1 MTRAHT
7 NSLKRD
13 SDQSTAS
20 GFFDEAP
27 LERWWCGWHVVELLG
42 VFLLGMAIVA
52 FLYTQPGQPKEEW
65 GVPGHDAFYHVKM
78 AVLMPEIGL
87 PDRFPWLQA
96 TIFWKDRFVSH
107 HWGFH
112 AYLVPFVHAAH
123 ALGYEYYV
131 GAKWAMMLC
140 FGGVLALFTL
150 LLMIERMPFR
160 WLWIGLFLAMPDQF
174 FTRHC
179 MIRAI
184 DPSLFCM
191 LLLILFMFRR
201 RYVAAGL
208 TVAAFI
214 HVYMGGLIYAPILVG
229 TYFLGGLLS
238 PRGDRVSW
246 KLPVWTF
253 AGWLVGLLTHPYARG
268 ALPFLRV
275 QIFGTGLTPDIP
287 VGNEWKPYEG
297 TLWWFAVFT
306 YPMGVTLAAAVCLR
320 LRSGLRIGP
329 KEWSMLLVSFA
340 FLVLMCKARRFVE
353 YWPIFCLLASAYL
366 AAPLLRTALPDLWTP
381 EADRKDPD
389 LRVTVGVATV
399 LLAIG
404 LGIIGWYRLG
414 HLGIETLIAEWQVW
428 LLVGAVYFL
437 APVGRWL
444 TLTHPPRSGRAAR
457 LAVLGTAVLMGGLF
471 VSLSYAVLRAAYWDK
486 GLGSPL
492 LPMSA
497 WLWIGAGALYG
508 VAVTVGLHW
517 RNRDAERPAG
527 RAWMAVSILACG
539 FGYATI
545 LFLTCAAQLTELQKS
560 VRCGYDLPA
569 TQRAMTWLKA
579 NSAPGSVV
587 FTDDWDI
594 FPLHFYHN
602 HHNYYIV
609 GLDPKFTDEIETVG
623 SELWQRYVKLS
634 RGQFPSEIIVT
645 RPDDQGRMREVV
657 DMVTIDDFTRVFGCR
672 YVITDRDH
680 DTLARKLEQSP
691 SHARRVWPVE
701 GSIDDSGSPPYKIFQ
716 LLEPASVS
724 QEGQA
729 HARVPRSVPQLSQE
743 ST

>member
-1 MTRAHT
+1 M
-7 NSLKRD
+7 
-13 SDQSTAS
+13 
-20 GFFDEAP
+20 
-27 LERWWCGWHVVELLG
+27 ERWWCGWHVVELLG

-52 FLYTQPGQPKEEW
+52 FLYTQPGQPREEW
-65 GVPGHDAFYHVKM
+65 GIPGNDSFYHVKM

-112 AYLVPFVHAAH
+112 AFLVPFVHAAH

-131 GAKWAMMLC
+131 GATWAMMVC

-150 LLMIERMPFR
+150 LLLIERMPFR

-174 FTRHC
+174 FARHC

-191 LLLILFMFRR
+191 LLLVLFMFRR

-214 HVYMGGLIYAPILVG
+214 HVYLGGLIYAPILVG

-246 KLPVWTF
+246 KLPLWTF
-253 AGWLVGLLTHPYARG
+253 AGWLVGLLTHPYAGG
-268 ALPFLRV
+268 AIAFLHV
-275 QIFGTGLTPDIP
+275 QILGTGLTPDIR
-287 VGNEWKPYEG
+287 VGNEWNPYDSD
-297 TLWWFAVFT
+297 LWWFAKFT
-306 YPMGVTLAAAVCLR
+306 GVMWLTLAAAVCLR
-320 LRSGLRIGP
+320 LRSGRRIGP
-329 KEWSMLLVSFA
+329 KEWSLLLVSFA

-366 AAPLLRTALPDLWTP
+366 TAPLLRTALPDLWTS

-404 LGIIGWYRLG
+404 LGAIGWYILG
-414 HLGIETLIAEWQVW
+414 HLGIETTIAEWQVW
-428 LLVGAVYFL
+428 LAAGAVYFL

-444 TLTHPPRSGRAAR
+444 TLTHPPRSGPAAR
-457 LAVLGTAVLMGGLF
+457 LATAGIPLLLGALF
-471 VSLSYAVLRAAYWDK
+471 VGLSYAVLRVACRGR
-486 GLGSPL
+486 GLGSSL
-492 LPMSA
+492 LSMPA
-497 WLWIGAGALYG
+497 WLWVGVGALYV
-508 VAVTVGLHW
+508 VAMIIALRRH
-517 RNRDAERPAG
+517 NPAAERPPG
-527 RAWMAVSILACG
+527 RGVMATSILACG
-539 FGYATI
+539 VSYVTL

-569 TQRAMTWLKA
+569 TRRAMTWLKA

-602 HHNYYIV
+602 HHNYYVV
-609 GLDPKFTDEIETVG
+609 GLDPKFTDEVDP
-623 SELWQRYVKLS
+623 ELWKRYVKLS
-634 RGQFPSEIIVT
+634 RGEFPSEIVVK
-645 RPDDQGRMREVV
+645 RPDDRDRTREVV
-657 DMVTIDDFTRVFGCR
+657 DMVTIDDFTQVFGCR

-680 DTLARKLEQSP
+680 DHLARKLERSP

-701 GSIDDSGSPPYKIFQ
+701 GSVDDSGSPPYKIFQ
-716 LLEPASVS
+716 LLEPGGVSLEGSTRARVARSVS
-724 QEGQA
+724 
-729 HARVPRSVPQLSQE
+729 RPSQE